1 MVCIKRCCRQW
12 SIPCPSQP
20 ACSHQLWKRFPC
32 VPCRLVVA
40 KKLSSTGSIDL
51 STVVPKSVDRTCRQI
66 FCCLTS
72 KQNCEGCH
80 ASSFLPTVVP
90 KTANDLSAAFPPE
103 ISRTWCRR
111 STSSFMATSGSALQ
125 FEPLAH
131 RSIRAIREKKRHRPV
146 TPLAT
151 CPSRSGY
158 VSVPLQSVLAQPGR
172 CRWRV
177 PQIGRPDDAARLLYS
192 PLSRPFRLL
201 VLPAKQAA

>member
-1 MVCIKRCCRQW
+1 MYGFSWLKPGSDLNLPGVRSVGKQQESYTRESRAGRSARSRSASNGAAGNGISR
-12 SIPCPSQP
+12 PSQP
-20 ACSHQLWKRFPC
+20 ACFHQLWKRFPC

-103 ISRTWCRR
+103 ISRTWFRR
-111 STSSFMATSGSALQ
+111 STSSFMAHQ
-125 FEPLAH
+125 
-131 RSIRAIREKKRHRPV
+131 RQ
-146 TPLAT
+146 
-151 CPSRSGY
+151 CP
-158 VSVPLQSVLAQPGR
+158 P
-172 CRWRV
+172 
-177 PQIGRPDDAARLLYS
+177 I
-192 PLSRPFRLL
+192 
-201 VLPAKQAA
+201 

>member
-40 KKLSSTGSIDL
+40 RKLSSTGSIDL

-131 RSIRAIREKKRHRPV
+131 RSIRAIREKKKETQAGYAVGDVPITERLRVGPAPECSCTAWTV
-146 TPLAT
+146 PMESAT
-151 CPSRSGY
+151 NRT
-158 VSVPLQSVLAQPGR
+158 ARR
-172 CRWRV
+172 CR
-177 PQIGRPDDAARLLYS
+177 PPPI
-192 PLSRPFRLL
+192 
-201 VLPAKQAA
+201 